1 MATHSTILPGNFHG
15 QRSLAGRSPWVHKE
29 LDTTEHTHNVSVKSP
44 CLLLNIIFLDVI
56 VSEIEFFVSFWDCL
70 CCYIQI

>member
-1 MATHSTILPGNFHG
+1 MSRGAWEATVNEG
-15 QRSLAGRSPWVHKE
+15 KE